1 MPNSKSQ
8 LSRRDLLKF
17 STGIAGLS
25 AMGPLGNVAQAMADN
40 RKFVVLVNLDGGN
53 DSLNTLIPL
62 NIGAY
67 HDRRP
72 SISVESPLELATGP
86 SATSEYGLHPN
97 LTGLQAL
104 HDEGAVAF
112 IQKVGYPNANRS
124 HFTSK
129 DIFHTGDTSTINAAD
144 KTGWVARYAQLYNN
158 HSLGCISMGYNAKAL
173 QGLDV
178 SLLQLNRLSSF
189 SYKADGRFSGESDK
203 RLQVARNMLSRYQGG
218 TKATAVKNAIQG
230 GHENIDRMKSI
241 LDSYIPNVTYPG
253 SRFGQSMEGIAQLIH
268 GGGLETDI
276 YYTGLGGFDTHS
288 GQGST
293 GGRHPNLMTEL
304 NSGLEAFANDMKA
317 LGKWQDCVVVVFSE
331 FGRRNF
337 ENGSGGTDH
346 GAGQTMIVTGGAVNG
361 GQYGS
366 DLLASDI
373 RDNDNL
379 PMDVD
384 FRQVF
389 GDVISG
395 HLGKDAGPVFPD
407 PDQIQSVALGIL

>member
-1 MPNSKSQ
+1 MSNIKIK
-8 LSRRDLLKF
+8 LSRRDLLRF
-17 STGIAGLS
+17 SVASAGL
-25 AMGPLGNVAQAMADN
+25 AALGPMANVASAMADD

-53 DSLNTLIPL
+53 DSLNTVVPL

-72 SISVESPLELATGP
+72 SLGVDSPLDLTTGAA
-86 SATSEYGLHPN
+86 ATSDYGLHPN

-104 HDEGAVAF
+104 HSEGSLALV
-112 IQKVGYPNANRS
+112 QKVGYPNANRS

-129 DIFHTGDTSTINAAD
+129 DVFHTGDTSAMNATN
-144 KTGWVARYAQLYNN
+144 KTGWVARYAQLYNS
-158 HSLGCISMGYNAKAL
+158 HSLGCISVGYNAKAL
-173 QGLDV
+173 QGPDV
-178 SLLQLNRLSSF
+178 NLLQLSRLSAF
-189 SYKADGRFSGESDK
+189 SYKTDSRYSGESD
-203 RLQVARNMLSRYQGG
+203 RRMQVAKSMLDRYAGG
-218 TKATAVKNAIQG
+218 KNATAVMQAIQS
-230 GHENIDRMKSI
+230 GHENIDKI
-241 LDSYIPNVTYPG
+241 ENIVANYVPNAIYSS
-253 SRFGQSMEGIAQLIH
+253 SRFGQSMESIAQLIQ
-268 GGGLETDI
+268 GGGLGTDM

-304 NSGLEAFANDMKA
+304 NAGIEAFASDMKA

-346 GAGQTMIVTGGAVNG
+346 GAGQTMIVTGGAING
-361 GQYGS
+361 GTYGS
-366 DLLASDI
+366 DLVTSDI
-373 RDNDNL
+373 RDESNL

-389 GDVISG
+389 SEVIAN

-407 PDQIQSVALGIL
+407 PDQITGSPLGFV